1 LARDL
6 SDRIGVGPVK
16 HISGDRMSAPRVVIQ
31 ADRKALNPI
40 AITAPQTAWRW
51 LGWLGLALAVVGG
64 VDIALRWYPLVFKS
78 TEWEFGTISI
88 TFASLP
94 LFSIG
99 LVALLASFLARG
111 VRSGISVMAVVFSL
125 LSLFVAVT
133 FVLFLLDVPLAIK
146 MVRGPVGLELK
157 KTIVRTLIMGATFEM
172 MYVAGA
178 VVSFRYLLRRVKD
191 V

>member
-1 LARDL
+1 
-6 SDRIGVGPVK
+6 
-16 HISGDRMSAPRVVIQ
+16 MSTPRVVIQ
-31 ADRKALNPI
+31 ADRKVLNPI
-40 AITAPQTAWRW
+40 TVTAPQTAWRW

-99 LVALLASFLARG
+99 LVALLASFLARA
-111 VRSGISVMAVVFSL
+111 VRPGIVAMSVVFVL
-125 LSLFVAVT
+125 LALFVAVM
-133 FVLFLLDVPLAIK
+133 FVIFLLDVPVAIQ
-146 MVRGPVGLELK
+146 MVKGPVGLELK
-157 KTIVRTLIMGATFEM
+157 KQIVRTIIMGATFGV

>member
-1 LARDL
+1 
-6 SDRIGVGPVK
+6 
-16 HISGDRMSAPRVVIQ
+16 MSAPRVVIQ

-40 AITAPQTAWRW
+40 TITAPLTAWRW
-51 LGWLGLALAVVGG
+51 LGWLGLVLAIVGG
-64 VDIALRWYPLVFKS
+64 VDIALRWYPLAFRS

-111 VRSGISVMAVVFSL
+111 VRSGVMAMSAVFVL
-125 LSLFVAVT
+125 LALFVAVT
-133 FVLFLLDVPLAIK
+133 LVIFLLDVPLAIQ
-146 MVRGPVGLELK
+146 MVRGAVGLELK
-157 KTIVRTLIMGATFEM
+157 KTIVRAVVMGATFDV
-172 MYVAGA
+172 MYVAAA